1 MWCQKKGWRKEKREK
16 YDIYIYFYIYFIDI
30 DIYRDYTENDN
41 ENQGTD
47 RSYEDWDLTPLHKSL
62 NSSVKLPTQEMLRV
76 TTLLME
82 TVKS

>member
-1 MWCQKKGWRKEKREK
+1 MTMKTREL
-16 YDIYIYFYIYFIDI
+16 
-30 DIYRDYTENDN
+30 TEAMKI
-41 ENQGTD
+41 GI
-47 RSYEDWDLTPLHKSL
+47 LTPLHKSL